1 LHCCSYRGNLAQRIS
16 QFGWRNF
23 SMSKDKKKG
32 SAIRSFPPTF
42 WMANLMELFERG
54 AYYGLNSVLAIYLVK
69 ELKFTE
75 ESVGFLQG
83 FVYALTYIMPIV
95 GGALAERLGYRK
107 MLMVAFSLL
116 SIGYFATGNFTS
128 YGLIFLFL
136 LVMATGSGLFKPII
150 TGTVART
157 TTKENSGFGFGVYYW
172 SINLG
177 AFLAPFFVSWIKGF
191 NWKYVFFSSAV
202 WCFLMLFPAA
212 FLYKDPD
219 KPKSKKSA
227 RQVTREAL
235 LVLSDSRFMLM
246 ILVYSCFWIL
256 YFQMFGSILWYLRDF
271 INRTPVTEFM
281 SKIPLLK
288 IFEFDA
294 EFVTII
300 NAGTIILLVL
310 IVSRVCKN
318 LKPLPV
324 MAAGIII
331 GSTGFVILAFSH
343 GAWLFILGIAVFSIG
358 EMTAHPKYYS
368 YVGLV
373 APKDNVAVYMGYAF
387 LYGVI
392 GSLFGSNFGAI
403 MYEKILKP
411 VAPNPDAL
419 AAGAVLSPQALSQ
432 TRYFWMIFAI
442 LGIVCLIGM
451 LLYNRFFSQD
461 TPKTNLR
468 ARIVMLVIYLVLVG
482 AGGYFL
488 IESLFLAPQIQW
500 KTLVQALIMLLLG
513 GGGLVIS
520 RSKKQ

>member
-1 LHCCSYRGNLAQRIS
+1 MQEVKKQGNVLT
-16 QFGWRNF
+16 
-23 SMSKDKKKG
+23 
-32 SAIRSFPPTF
+32 SFPRTF
-42 WMANLMELFERG
+42 WIANLMELFERG
-54 AYYGLNSVLAIYLVK
+54 AYYGMNAVLAIYLVK
-69 ELKFTE
+69 ELEFSE
-75 ESVGFLQG
+75 QSVGFLQG
-83 FVYALTYIMPIV
+83 FVYALTYIVPIV

-107 MLMVAFSLL
+107 MLLVAFSLL
-116 SIGYFATGNFTS
+116 TLGYFAAGNFTA

-136 LVMATGSGLFKPII
+136 LIMATGSGLFKPII

-177 AFLAPFFVSWIKGF
+177 AFLAPFFISWIKGF

-212 FLYKDPD
+212 FLYKDPE
-219 KPKSKKSA
+219 KPESTKSF
-227 RQVTREAL
+227 RQVASEAL

-271 INRTPVTEFM
+271 IHRAPVTEFM
-281 SKIPLLK
+281 HKFALLRA
-288 IFEFDA
+288 FEFDA

-300 NAGTIILLVL
+300 NAGTIIVLVLLV
-310 IVSRVCKN
+310 SRICKN

-331 GSTGFVILAFSH
+331 GSAGFVILAYTHTPWMFV
-343 GAWLFILGIAVFSIG
+343 LGIAVFSVG

-368 YVGLV
+368 YVGIV

-411 VAPNPDAL
+411 VMPTPEAVE
-419 AAGAVLSPQALSQ
+419 AGVPLGPEALSQ
-432 TRYFWMIFAI
+432 IRYFWMIFAV
-442 LGIVCLIGM
+442 LGIVCLLGM
-451 LLYNRFFSQD
+451 LLFNKFFSKD
-461 TPKTNLR
+461 TPEANRR
-468 ARIVMLVIYLVLVG
+468 AWGIMLGIYFSLVG
-482 AGGYFL
+482 AGIYFF
-488 IESLFLAPQIQW
+488 IKSLFLAPEVQW
-500 KTLVQALIMLLLG
+500 KTFVQSLIMLLLG
-513 GGGLVIS
+513 SGGILIGI
-520 RSKKQ
+520 RKKS